1 MPMFDFDCPDCGAC
15 FEEIVRR
22 ASDVPPCPK
31 CACVQSKRRMGIPAI
46 LAGGMRSESAPPP
59 YNPMDRY
66 KGVDLNTVPYV
77 TQDGAIASH
86 TGQVLVKPNGEPA
99 I

>member
-1 MPMFDFDCPDCGAC
+1 
-15 FEEIVRR
+15 
-22 ASDVPPCPK
+22 
-31 CACVQSKRRMGIPAI
+31 
-46 LAGGMRSESAPPP
+46 
-59 YNPMDRY
+59 MDRY

>member
-1 MPMFDFDCPDCGAC
+1 MFDFDCPDCGAC

-22 ASDVPPCPK
+22 ASDVPSCPK
-31 CACVQSKRRMGIPAI
+31 CSGSQSSRRMGIPAI
-46 LAGGMRSESAPPP
+46 LANGMRSESAPPP

-86 TGQVLVKPNGEPA
+86 TGEILVKADGSPA
-99 I
+99 V